1 MYRIITKLKDNPDY
15 AIQVHRRYN
24 DLKWLIQA
32 IQVENAACVFPPI
45 PQQVMGSQY
54 YKDDS
59 DLINQR
65 VQGIQRFLDYLTQHH
80 ILCANKDLEVFL
92 TGQDHQFENRVK
104 QSTTAINSHALNL
117 SLSQVLLDGS
127 HVL

>member
-1 MYRIITKLKDNPDY
+1 MWSNEGVVGGYRMYRIITKLKDNPDY

-32 IQVENAACVFPPI
+32 IQVDNSACVFPPI

-59 DLINQR
+59 ELINQR
-65 VQGIQRFLDYLTQHH
+65 VQGIQRFLDYLIQHN

-92 TGQDHQFENRVK
+92 TG
-104 QSTTAINSHALNL
+104 
-117 SLSQVLLDGS
+117 
-127 HVL
+127 